1 MNILIF
7 ENLQL
12 EGLYVADLLSYKALT
27 SSLVSIHH
35 HTVDPFTQF
44 VHTTSPLVTFNLLSV
59 SKILLFFFFFI
70 VCSFVSLDFTGVK
83 SYSICLSSS
92 KLFQIPYCLQGLPIL
107 SQMAGFNSSIWLNC
121 ILLCMCVCA
130 LSCVRLFAITWTVGS
145 QAPLS
150 MGFFQKRILEWVAIS
165 SNRGST

>member
-44 VHTTSPLVTFNLLSV
+44 VHTTSPLVTINLLSV
-59 SKILLFFFFFI
+59 SKSLRFLLLFFWGFFFFNFSYKIDHMLI
-70 VCSFVSLDFTGVK
+70 VFF
-83 SYSICLSSS
+83 CLTYV
-92 KLFQIPYCLQGLPIL
+92 I
-107 SQMAGFNSSIWLNC
+107 
-121 ILLCMCVCA
+121 
-130 LSCVRLFAITWTVGS
+130 
-145 QAPLS
+145 
-150 MGFFQKRILEWVAIS
+150 
-165 SNRGST
+165 